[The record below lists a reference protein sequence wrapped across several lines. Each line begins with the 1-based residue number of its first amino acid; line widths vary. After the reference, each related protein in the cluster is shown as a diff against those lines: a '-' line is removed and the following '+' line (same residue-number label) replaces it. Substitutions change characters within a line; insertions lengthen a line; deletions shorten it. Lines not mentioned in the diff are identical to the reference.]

1 MTTEAPRPHPGVY
14 FPPPLTFVAGFLLAL
29 ALERWVVSLRLDERW
44 RPVLTP
50 AGWLLIALGVGL
62 MAWAVLTF
70 TRARTTVLPY
80 RPASQVVSSG
90 PFRFSRNPIYLA
102 DTLIYAGMS
111 LLTRMAW
118 PLVVLPF
125 VLVALYAL
133 VIKREERYL
142 GEAFGTEYAE
152 YRRRVRRWV

>member
-14 FPPPLTFVAGFLLAL
+14 FPPPLIFVAGFLLAL

-90 PFRFSRNPIYLA
+90 PFRFSRNPIYVA

>member
-1 MTTEAPRPHPGVY
+1 MTTKEPRPHPGVY
-14 FPPPLTFVAGFLLAL
+14 FPPPLIFVAGFLLAL
-29 ALERWVVSLRLDERW
+29 ALDRWLVSLRFDERW

-50 AGWLLIALGVGL
+50 SGWLLIALGAAL
-62 MAWAVLTF
+62 MAWAIVTF

-80 RPASQVVSSG
+80 RPASRVVTSG
-90 PFRFSRNPIYLA
+90 PFRFSRNPIYVA
-102 DTLIYAGMS
+102 DTVIYAGVS

-118 PLVVLPF
+118 PLVILPLVLATLYTF
-125 VLVALYAL
+125 V
-133 VIKREERYL
+133 IRREERYL

>member
-1 MTTEAPRPHPGVY
+1 MTTKEPRPHPGVY
-14 FPPPLTFVAGFLLAL
+14 FPPPLIFVAGFLLAL
-29 ALERWVVSLRLDERW
+29 ALERWLVSLRFDERW

-50 AGWLLIALGVGL
+50 SGWLLIALGAAL
-62 MAWAVLTF
+62 MAWAIVTF

-80 RPASQVVSSG
+80 RPASRVVTSG
-90 PFRFSRNPIYLA
+90 PFRFSRNPIYVA
-102 DTLIYAGMS
+102 DTVIYAGVS

-118 PLVVLPF
+118 PLVILPLVLATLYTF
-125 VLVALYAL
+125 V
-133 VIKREERYL
+133 IRREERYL